1 MKYLWRGGRGEGE
14 GGRGGGEVC
23 SDFGTS
29 PCDEAHS
36 QGRGSTIASYNG
48 LLCPLIDYS
57 KGREDHQRSHK
68 VPLSKLF

>member
-29 PCDEAHS
+29 LTVQGSCPCSGATHRD
-36 QGRGSTIASYNG
+36 GGSTIA
-48 LLCPLIDYS
+48 
-57 KGREDHQRSHK
+57 
-68 VPLSKLF
+68 